1 VRRTADY
8 PAVRW
13 AFITRVTDAPTGG
26 SLVDDEFDQL
36 DDARAKAADDVDA
49 HIRKLWQ
56 QDVDQEWRHE
66 YEQLSRVDDADTR
79 FMVYM
84 RSRAGRS

>member
-1 VRRTADY
+1 LAI
-8 PAVRW
+8 
-13 AFITRVTDAPTGG
+13 ITRVTDPRAGG

-56 QDVDQEWRHE
+56 QGVDQEWRDE
-66 YEQLSRVDDADTR
+66 YEQLKARYNDADTR

>member
-1 VRRTADY
+1 M
-8 PAVRW
+8 
-13 AFITRVTDAPTGG
+13 
-26 SLVDDEFDQL
+26 DDEFDQL

-56 QDVDQEWRHE
+56 QNVNQGWREE
-66 YEQLSRVDDADTR
+66 YERLKSRYDDADTR